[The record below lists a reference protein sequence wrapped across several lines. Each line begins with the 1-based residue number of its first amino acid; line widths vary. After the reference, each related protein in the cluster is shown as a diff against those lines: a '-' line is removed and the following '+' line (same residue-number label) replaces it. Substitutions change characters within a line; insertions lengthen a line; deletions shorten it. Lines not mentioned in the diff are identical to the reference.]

1 MAHIDTL
8 KRARI
13 LATIGPATDDPEVLE
28 KVIRAGVNAC
38 RLNFSHGSYEERL
51 EQIDNIRAIERRLNR
66 HIPIIQDLQGP
77 KIRLGQLKDDME
89 YHIEEDQELGL
100 TYGIEHDG
108 GNNLPS
114 QYDLSDK
121 CVPGDRIFLF
131 DGKIR
136 TIVQRVEGKTV
147 WVKAMNKGTVISRKA
162 INLPD
167 MRSGNAPVL
176 TEKDMEDLE
185 WSFDKDIDYTALSF
199 VHHADDV
206 KKLREIIRD
215 HGSDRKII
223 VKLETRT
230 GADPENLEAIVK
242 EADGVMVA
250 RGDLAVEAGPEIVPV
265 AEREII
271 RLCQKHCKL
280 CIVATQMLGSMVD
293 SPEPTRAEVN
303 DVATAYI
310 EGADAVML
318 SDETAMGKYPVEAV
332 SIMAKTL
339 RYAQENIGVYDLYDR
354 NPTDE
359 ANGALADAA
368 IVMADELEA
377 DAIVVESG
385 DGKLTRSISI
395 QRPTMPILAIAPT
408 NRMANRLSLLFGVRA
423 FTSSDGKSQSVLD
436 DLMTTNFFGDTKAR
450 VVLVTP
456 ESVRL
461 VKLSR

>member
-13 LATIGPATDDPEVLE
+13 LATIGPATDDPEILE

-51 EQIDNIRAIERRLNR
+51 EQIDNIRAIERKLNR

-89 YHIEEDQELGL
+89 YHIEEGQELGL

-131 DGKIR
+131 DGKIQ

-147 WVKAMNKGTVISRKA
+147 WVKAMNSGTVISRKA

-206 KKLREIIRD
+206 RKLREIIRN

-223 VKLETRT
+223 IKLETRT
-230 GADPENLEAIVK
+230 GADPDNLEEIVK

-265 AEREII
+265 VEREII

-293 SPEPTRAEVN
+293 NPEPTRAEVN

-332 SIMAKTL
+332 TIMAKTL
-339 RYAQENIGVYDLYDR
+339 RYAQEHIGVYDLYDR

-359 ANGALADAA
+359 TTGAVADAA

-385 DGKLTRSISI
+385 NGKLTRSISI
-395 QRPTMPILAIAPT
+395 QRPTMPILSVVPT

-423 FTSSDGKSQSVLD
+423 FTSSNGKSDDVLNG
-436 DLMTTNFFGDTKAR
+436 LMTTNFFGDTKAR
-450 VVLVTP
+450 VVLVTSD
-456 ESVRL
+456 SVRL

>member
-13 LATIGPATDDPEVLE
+13 LATIGPATDDPEILE

-51 EQIDNIRAIERRLNR
+51 EQIDNIRAIERKLNR

-89 YHIEEDQELGL
+89 YHIEEGQELGL

-131 DGKIR
+131 DGKIQ

-147 WVKAMNKGTVISRKA
+147 WVKAMNSGTVISRKA

-206 KKLREIIRD
+206 RKLREIIRN

-223 VKLETRT
+223 IKLETRT
-230 GADPENLEAIVK
+230 GADPDNLEEIVK

-265 AEREII
+265 VEREII

-332 SIMAKTL
+332 TIMAKTL
-339 RYAQENIGVYDLYDR
+339 RYAQEHIGVYDLYDR

-359 ANGALADAA
+359 TAGAVADAA

-385 DGKLTRSISI
+385 NGKLTRSISI
-395 QRPTMPILAIAPT
+395 QRPTMPILSVVPT

-423 FTSSDGKSQSVLD
+423 FTSSNGKSDDVLNG
-436 DLMTTNFFGDTKAR
+436 LMTTNFFGDTKAR
-450 VVLVTP
+450 VVLVTSD
-456 ESVRL
+456 SVRL